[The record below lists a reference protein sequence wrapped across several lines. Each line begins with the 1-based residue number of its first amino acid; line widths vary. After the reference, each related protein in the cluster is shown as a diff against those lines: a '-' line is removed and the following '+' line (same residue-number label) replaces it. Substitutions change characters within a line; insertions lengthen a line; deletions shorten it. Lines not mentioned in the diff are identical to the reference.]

1 MSSDIYDTIL
11 NTECLVFNTG
21 SVICV
26 PAVKYTSKC
35 NPDYTYWPHDQHT
48 CRISLGSWSHT
59 GEEIDVHLDGSGVC
73 YYLLLLL
80 TNYLTYYKTAMINLF
95 FTYFF

>member
-1 MSSDIYDTIL
+1 MSGDDYDTIW

-26 PAVKYTSKC
+26 PSMKYVSKC

-48 CRISLGSWSHT
+48 CKISLGSWSHT
-59 GEEIDVHLDGSGVC
+59 GEEINVHLDGTGVHKSFD
-73 YYLLLLL
+73 LL
-80 TNYLTYYKTAMINLF
+80 
-95 FTYFF
+95 